1 MVLGAALVHS
11 NDVNYVSEK
20 LLSIQDKIGKNH
32 LHCNEL
38 KHFQKRYFTRSI
50 ADCNTELFA
59 VISHKQTLGEY
70 KAQIG
75 SDTWRYYR
83 KCLQYLLEIFGM
95 FLQHHQIPPSKV
107 SAAVEK
113 SNSFVL
119 TKFQNYIRR
128 CQNRPVYKE
137 TEFLKNI
144 DVNSIYEQPKN
155 EQPLLQLPD
164 LVAHSLFQC
173 VNERTG
179 NYGIKETA
187 YLHDIRSRF
196 HCSKVDGVIYGYGI
210 KPIHNLKDLN
220 LDDEVT
226 EFLTNLR
233 TNG

>member
-1 MVLGAALVHS
+1 
-11 NDVNYVSEK
+11 
-20 LLSIQDKIGKNH
+20 
-32 LHCNEL
+32 
-38 KHFQKRYFTRSI
+38 
-50 ADCNTELFA
+50 
-59 VISHKQTLGEY
+59 
-70 KAQIG
+70 
-75 SDTWRYYR
+75 
-83 KCLQYLLEIFGM
+83 M

-119 TKFQNYIRR
+119 TKFQNYIRQ
-128 CQNRPVYKE
+128 CQNRPVYNE

-173 VNERTG
+173 VNERRG

-196 HCSKVDGVIYGYGI
+196 HCSKVDGVICGYGI